1 MKKRKRSVDEG
12 CLSTTVIMSEH
23 NERFDPNSSG
33 GDELQYRFT
42 AYIVISIRRERQA
55 YLKLRARRL
64 QREIL
69 IDDVNL
75 EETDDFTNTLG
86 EQDRLRCVL
95 GKLQDRERYIFCAKV
110 LKGADFSQIA
120 HELGMKYKSVATIY
134 YRTAVKLRN
143 MLGGER

>member
-1 MKKRKRSVDEG
+1 MRAAYQQQLSCPNIMKD
-12 CLSTTVIMSEH
+12 LIPTVVVGT
-23 NERFDPNSSG
+23 NCN
-33 GDELQYRFT
+33 
-42 AYIVISIRRERQA
+42 ISLPLIQ
-55 YLKLRARRL
+55 L

-86 EQDRLRCVL
+86 EQDRMRCVL